1 MKRLSFFLV
10 AAAILAVSVL
20 EATTLFRFYQTQ
32 TRLPLWDMAGHGWG
46 GVELLGALKN
56 GRLFQFLNLLNH
68 QDKWP
73 FGFSLLLLPFL
84 AAGDA
89 SFASATL
96 LSTVLF
102 ALVPVLMLWA
112 AREVDPGPVGLWGG
126 LLGASLFLASP
137 LARVFGILV
146 MRETAGVF
154 FSFLALA
161 LYLRALRALR
171 AGRLGTA
178 WAWRLAGLAF
188 LALFLVKY
196 NYALIWG
203 IAILANEVW
212 RLPPDR
218 RRELGWQTARLLRPW
233 GQPSA
238 GRTVL
243 AIWLDLLILAVLLGI
258 NPGVGIYAGLV
269 VGAVILATRFFR
281 DRDAFRRRWRS
292 WPMEI
297 RAALATV
304 VIPLAV
310 WFLSPRPIHP
320 KEIIAFLRNRA
331 AGPPLLSTASLSYY
345 FRSLLE
351 DYAPAPFLGGL
362 VIVFLALSLLW
373 RATWNEDEPWRVLC
387 LLTFLGLI
395 LATFHPFKEPR
406 FFATTAPF
414 VMLLAGVSAARIA
427 LGARSQRAWI
437 GSLLCAAAFAGI
449 GWTATR
455 TVDLRARLAGDYKIY
470 SGRPGFWRPLAF
482 LADHA
487 AGVRRL
493 AVIGTFNELSDNLV
507 RWWLVLDEDV
517 KNVEVVRSPPRS
529 SSPEKARQQ
538 VRPWLGKERP
548 DRILALRL
556 LPSSRFRGKDFQLYN
571 AWQLAMIQALENDP
585 AWRITRRKTYG
596 GMELEILVMDRRPR
610 L

>member
-1 MKRLSFFLV
+1 MLIAPESVPHGIRNTGDGAAAGAGDPGAFAVKRLSFFLV

-20 EATTLFRFYQTQ
+20 EATVLFRFYQTQ

-56 GRLFQFLNLLNH
+56 GRPFQFLNLLNH

-126 LLGASLFLASP
+126 LLGAALFLASP
-137 LARVFGILV
+137 LERVFGILV

-161 LYLRALRALR
+161 LYLRAR
-171 AGRLGTA
+171 RLGTD

-203 IAILANEVW
+203 IAVLANEIW

-218 RRELGWQTARLLRPW
+218 RRVLGRQVVRLLRPW

-243 AIWLDLLILAVLLGI
+243 AVWLDLLILAVLLGI

-269 VGAVILATRFFR
+269 VGAVILVARFFR
-281 DRDAFRRRWRS
+281 DRDAFRSRWRS
-292 WPMEI
+292 LPMEI

-331 AGPPLLSTASLSYY
+331 AGPPLLSSASLSYY

-373 RATWNEDEPWRVLC
+373 RATWNEDEPWRVLS

-414 VMLLAGVSAARIA
+414 VMLLAGLSASRMA
-427 LGARSQRAWI
+427 LGRRGQRAWI
-437 GSLLCAAAFAGI
+437 GSLLCAMAFAGI

-455 TVDLRARLAGDYKIY
+455 TVDLGARLAGDYKIY

-482 LADHA
+482 LSDHA
-487 AGVRRL
+487 AGARRL

-517 KNVEVVRSPPRS
+517 RDVEVVRSPSRSQLARRSPPSRSGPGSARSVRTASWPSASSPPAGSTGARIS
-529 SSPEKARQQ
+529 SSTTP
-538 VRPWLGKERP
+538 G
-548 DRILALRL
+548 
-556 LPSSRFRGKDFQLYN
+556 SS
-571 AWQLAMIQALENDP
+571 P
-585 AWRITRRKTYG
+585 
-596 GMELEILVMDRRPR
+596 
-610 L
+610 

>member
-1 MKRLSFFLV
+1 MKRPVFFLA
-10 AAAILAVSVL
+10 AAAILAVSIL
-20 EATTLFRFYQTQ
+20 EATALFRFYQTQ

-46 GVELLGALKN
+46 GVELLRALEH
-56 GRLFQFLNLLNH
+56 GRPFQFLNLLNR

-102 ALVPVLMLWA
+102 ALVPVLMLWV
-112 AREVDPGPVGLWGG
+112 AREVDPGPRGLWGG
-126 LLGASLFLASP
+126 LLGAALFLASP
-137 LARVFGILV
+137 LARVFAILV
-146 MRETAGVF
+146 MREMAGIF

-161 LYLRALRALR
+161 LYLRAR
-171 AGRLGTA
+171 RLGMDR
-178 WAWRLAGLAF
+178 AWRLAGLAF

-203 IAILANEVW
+203 IAILANEIW

-218 RRELGWQTARLLRPW
+218 QRALGRQMARLLRPW
-233 GQPSA
+233 GQPGV
-238 GRTVL
+238 GRIVL
-243 AIWLDLLILAVLLGI
+243 AVWLDLLILALLLGI
-258 NPGVGIYAGLV
+258 NPGVGIYAGLA
-269 VGAVILATRFFR
+269 VGAVVLAVRFFR
-281 DRDAFRRRWRS
+281 DQEALRRRWRTL
-292 WPMEI
+292 PMEV

-304 VIPLAV
+304 GIPLAL
-310 WFLSPRPIHP
+310 WFLSPNPIHP

-331 AGPPLLSTASLSYY
+331 AGPPLLSSASLSYY

-362 VIVFLALSLLW
+362 VIIFLALSLLW
-373 RATWNEDEPWRVLC
+373 RNTWNEDEPWRVLS

-414 VMLLAGVSAARIA
+414 VMLLAGISAARLA
-427 LGARSQRAWI
+427 GRRWI
-437 GSLLCAAAFAGI
+437 GGILCAAMFAGI
-449 GWTATR
+449 AGVGWTAIW
-455 TVDLRARLAGDYKIY
+455 TVDLDARLAGDYKIY

-482 LADHA
+482 LSDRA
-487 AGVRRL
+487 AGARRL

-517 KNVEVVRSPPRS
+517 RGVEVVRSPSRS
-529 SSPEKARQQ
+529 RSPEEARKQ
-538 VRPWLGKERP
+538 VQSWLGKERP

-571 AWQLAMIQALENDP
+571 AWQLAMIKALETDP
-585 AWRITRRKTYG
+585 AWRITRRKTYEG
-596 GMELEILVMDRRPR
+596 LELEILVLDRRPGPR
-610 L
+610 